1 MSSSIDWASPQWTF
15 VGNLV
20 AMSALFLFD
29 KLVAPPQ
36 ARWFAIHSFGNLLAV
51 LAAMNAT
58 LCTLSDP
65 VESMSNLKYNDSS
78 FFGNATPWPIPIV
91 NAIHIYH
98 MVAFKLSSADFFHH
112 AVFALTM
119 GSTGQLYRLGAF
131 RSFLVFWLS
140 GLPGG
145 IDYFSLVLV
154 KLGKLDG
161 LTQKRNCAAINVWVR
176 GPCLVLSGFIIYLNY
191 RYHGHEE
198 GTGYPP
204 MLVSALIAFL
214 CVFNAQYYTKQS
226 VANHAISHVL
236 GHVKTRFS
244 IITGRPTA
252 DWDKLISKNDKKS
265 TLKEPQNT
273 VS

>member
-58 LCTLSDP
+58 LCTLADP

-78 FFGNATPWPIPIV
+78 FFGNATPWPILIV

-161 LTQKRNCAAINVWVR
+161 LTQKRNSVR
-176 GPCLVLSGFIIYLNY
+176 PSMSGCVGLAWSCRGSSYISTIDTMGTRKALVTHPCWCP
-191 RYHGHEE
+191 H
-198 GTGYPP
+198 
-204 MLVSALIAFL
+204 
-214 CVFNAQYYTKQS
+214 
-226 VANHAISHVL
+226 
-236 GHVKTRFS
+236 
-244 IITGRPTA
+244 
-252 DWDKLISKNDKKS
+252 
-265 TLKEPQNT
+265 
-273 VS
+273 